1 MAGGGM
7 VSLEGSVRD
16 GQTLASDHHFALSMV
31 LHTPTLADLAC
42 FSCSIGHEYSGIECR
57 HPGL

>member
-1 MAGGGM
+1 M